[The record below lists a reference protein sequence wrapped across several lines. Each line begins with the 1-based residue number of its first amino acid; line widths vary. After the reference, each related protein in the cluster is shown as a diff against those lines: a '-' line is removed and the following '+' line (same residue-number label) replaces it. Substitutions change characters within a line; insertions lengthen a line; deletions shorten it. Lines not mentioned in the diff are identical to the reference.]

1 MPKFRV
7 RRYAEQVQY
16 IEVEAETQD
25 DAYDLA
31 VEAEYHQWSEW
42 DNCDSPGEIESDHIE
57 EIEEEEEEK

>member
-25 DAYDLA
+25 DACDLA
-31 VEAEYHQWSEW
+31 VTAEYHQWSEW
-42 DNCDSPGEIESDHIE
+42 DNCSDPGEIDYDNIE